1 MMRWLLRIVI
11 IYPNVSC
18 AKGRGYIQ
26 YMHMLVI
33 NDYGV
38 RRIACN
44 MYLGLMAEIQKL
56 SQ

>member
-1 MMRWLLRIVI
+1 MRWLLRIVI